1 MTSKGSEDL
10 FFFLGD
16 LLGATRGSVTHAHPR
31 VPDKH
36 EQVMELRSDLRNDP
50 ELRSRLTDHLFHYFG
65 PHIVTESQLRCW
77 NTVSITNRNSKQT
90 KQKTL
95 SRKTCAHKTFA
106 HDAVRIARRHGVSE
120 LRGTTGSRA
129 EERQP
134 ACALL
139 LAWEL

>member
-65 PHIVTESQLRCW
+65 PHRTVRPSSRLVVHNWPSFVIIIIIIIIVL
-77 NTVSITNRNSKQT
+77 IIIII
-90 KQKTL
+90 
-95 SRKTCAHKTFA
+95 
-106 HDAVRIARRHGVSE
+106 AVPVPV
-120 LRGTTGSRA
+120 TTIIC
-129 EERQP
+129 Q
-134 ACALL
+134 
-139 LAWEL
+139 